1 MRYCLTISFIDIQKQ
16 YYSERISYCIT
27 VMMRHS
33 QQEVKKENASR
44 GFFLTEG
51 GKKWWCSESEKR
63 VDILHFIG
71 V

>member
-1 MRYCLTISFIDIQKQ
+1 MRKQ
-16 YYSERISYCIT
+16 
-27 VMMRHS
+27 S
-33 QQEVKKENASR
+33 QQKVKKENASR